1 VRNAS
6 DAQDPNIKTSNYL
19 NSLLALREVKGLGA
33 DDALLCNRQ
42 GHLTEGTTFSVFAVT
57 AQKELITPS
66 LRCGILDSITRRH
79 VIECAKAMGISVSE
93 LEATASLYHQ
103 AKEIFIASS
112 VREVVPVHTWD
123 DKHFVAPGELTAIL
137 QEKLSGV
144 IKDYVATHPKF

>member
-1 VRNAS
+1 MADKQPEDTVQVEWEPTPNGDTKGDAIARQRN
-6 DAQDPNIKTSNYL
+6 I
-19 NSLLALREVKGLGA
+19 
-33 DDALLCNRQ
+33 
-42 GHLTEGTTFSVFAVT
+42 
-57 AQKELITPS
+57 
-66 LRCGILDSITRRH
+66 RH